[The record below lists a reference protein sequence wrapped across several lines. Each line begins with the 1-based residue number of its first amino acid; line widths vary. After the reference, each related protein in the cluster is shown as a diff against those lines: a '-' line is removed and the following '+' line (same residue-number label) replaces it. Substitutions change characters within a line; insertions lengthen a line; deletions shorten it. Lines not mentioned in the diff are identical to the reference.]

1 MFNLFLYRWF
11 SLVRKKHQGRTHFFD
26 IVFINPDMIIY
37 GYSGLNPCL
46 ISWVL
51 QRLEYKQSALNIG
64 LEKTFYAPGLKPRD
78 QEPGSTSPHP
88 PPPPRKVK
96 SVRKTNYFSRFFL
109 RDLAIYRL
117 SKKLFLNKIYRVPSV
132 TVSWRYMWHYTYTG
146 APSFFSDCVMSW
158 KQFYVGGLSPW
169 YETKP
174 FYKKVTVI

>member
-1 MFNLFLYRWF
+1 MFILFLYRWL
-11 SLVRKKHQGRTHFFD
+11 SRVRKKHQGRTHFFD

-37 GYSGLNPCL
+37 GYFGLNLCL

-51 QRLEYKQSALNIG
+51 QRLEYTTVSSENRSGKDVSCPRSETKRSGARKHI
-64 LEKTFYAPGLKPRD
+64 AP
-78 QEPGSTSPHP
+78 P

-117 SKKLFLNKIYRVPSV
+117 SRKLFLNKIYRVPSV

-146 APSFFSDCVMSW
+146 APSFFSDYVTSW

>member
-1 MFNLFLYRWF
+1 MFILFLYRRL
-11 SLVRKKHQGRTHFFD
+11 SRVRKKHQGRTHFFD

-37 GYSGLNPCL
+37 GYFGLNLGL

-51 QRLEYKQSALNIG
+51 QRLEYRQSALKIG

-78 QEPGSTSPHP
+78 QEPGRTSAQP

-117 SKKLFLNKIYRVPSV
+117 SRKLF
-132 TVSWRYMWHYTYTG
+132 
-146 APSFFSDCVMSW
+146 
-158 KQFYVGGLSPW
+158 
-169 YETKP
+169 
-174 FYKKVTVI
+174 

>member
-1 MFNLFLYRWF
+1 MFILFLYRRL
-11 SLVRKKHQGRTHFFD
+11 SRVRKKHQGRTHFFD

-37 GYSGLNPCL
+37 GYFGLNLCL

-96 SVRKTNYFSRFFL
+96 VYVRRTTFLAFS
-109 RDLAIYRL
+109 
-117 SKKLFLNKIYRVPSV
+117 
-132 TVSWRYMWHYTYTG
+132 
-146 APSFFSDCVMSW
+146 
-158 KQFYVGGLSPW
+158 
-169 YETKP
+169 YE
-174 FYKKVTVI
+174 I